1 MQIWM
6 SEKYEFTSLSRVS
19 SVSHGGDGINLIKN
33 DFKGISYSKKI
44 SLASLRVFSPI
55 KE

>member
-33 DFKGISYSKKI
+33 DFKGISYTKKYRWHHYVCF
-44 SLASLRVFSPI
+44 LQ
-55 KE
+55 